1 MYHNNVLILK
11 FITNKLVREL
21 FTVDLSIINTGIK
34 LYKYLEDLTPIK
46 KNFMI
51 IIYHNGCILKDND
64 LLDSITKTIVC
75 YLIPNKLN
83 DNSPNTNFIMN
94 LLGLGFTFDIHSI
107 DISPINSLSTHSTPI
122 ELNLGV
128 DSNDD
133 DLESPPLELESGI
146 ITPLDFQSGIINALP
161 HVLSTINSQTIYP
174 EQYSDM
180 YNMGFTNIAYLNEA
194 LIISAGVIDH
204 AINLYMLLDI

>member
-1 MYHNNVLILK
+1 MK

-34 LYKYLEDLTPIK
+34 LYKYLEDLPPIK

-64 LLDSITKTIVC
+64 SLDSITKTIVC

-107 DISPINSLSTHSTPI
+107 DISPINSLSTHSSAI
-122 ELNLGV
+122 ELDLDLD
-128 DSNDD
+128 DSRDD
-133 DLESPPLELESGI
+133 DSQSPPLDLESGI
-146 ITPLDFQSGIINALP
+146 ITPLDFQSNIINAMP
-161 HVLSTINSQTIYP
+161 HVLSTIDSQTIYP
-174 EQYSDM
+174 VQYNDM
-180 YNMGFTNIAYLNEA
+180 YNMGFTNITYLNEA